1 MATSTAPG
9 TLGERAPSLP
19 LSFLAAPLTWRAAT
33 ATVAL
38 LLAIVAATN
47 RWMSWGAGLVYARA
61 DDEHAYLLIARA
73 APGMP
78 GERIAPQHADRWPLH
93 WLMGWVA
100 DLTGAQVEILYR
112 YAAIALAIAVLLAL
126 AGVLMRVGA
135 STATALLCLGVVAL
149 NPYALRYYAL
159 APGYLTDLGL
169 ELGIALS
176 LLGVVTRRLP
186 LVLAGALLG
195 AVCRQTMLPLLPV
208 LALWVA
214 YAPQWRDDDGGRAR
228 LGRAGAVLA
237 LPIVVYG
244 VVGAAAQDFSRPTVA
259 FSQLTILEH
268 TTKLPGT
275 ASDLVNHFA
284 HVGIV
289 LLAIGGLLIATLLS
303 TGLRNL
309 PFAFWG
315 SLTIGLVVVAQ
326 AAALNPDPVFNDYS
340 SSNEPRL
347 TAMGLGALAVAL
359 AIARGAAERAEPAR
373 QAAAPALALV
383 ALGLLTIASLHQD
396 LTIISTG
403 SSGVTLALQTVVA
416 LALFAA
422 VLHADRRAPTRRL
435 SRRPA

>member
-1 MATSTAPG
+1 MATSTAPEA
-9 TLGERAPSLP
+9 LGERSPSLRV
-19 LSFLAAPLTWRAAT
+19 SFLAAPLTWPAAT
-33 ATVAL
+33 ATVGV

-61 DDEHAYLLIARA
+61 DDQHAYLLIARA

-78 GERIAPQHADRWPLH
+78 DERIAPQHADRWPLH
-93 WLMGWVA
+93 WLIGWVA

-126 AGVLMRVGA
+126 AAVLMRVGA

-195 AVCRQTMLPLLPV
+195 VVCRQTMLPLLPV
-208 LALWVA
+208 LAVWVA
-214 YAPQWRDDDGGRAR
+214 YAPQWRDGSGRAR

-244 VVGAAAQDFSRPTVA
+244 LIAVVAQDFSRPTVA
-259 FSQLTILEH
+259 FSQLTILDH
-268 TTKLPGT
+268 VTKLPGT
-275 ASDLVNHFA
+275 AGDLVNHFA

-289 LLAIGGLLIATLLS
+289 LLAIGALLAATLLS
-303 TGLRNL
+303 TGLRSL

-315 SLTIGLVVVAQ
+315 SLAIGLVVVAQ

-359 AIARGAAERAEPAR
+359 AIAREAAERVRLTR
-373 QAAAPALALV
+373 QAAAPTLALL
-383 ALGLLTIASLHQD
+383 ALGLLTVASLHQD
-396 LTIISTG
+396 LTIVSTG
-403 SSGVTLALQTVVA
+403 SGGVTFALQAAVA
-416 LALFAA
+416 LALFAG
-422 VLHADRRAPTRRL
+422 VLHADRHGHARRL
-435 SRRPA
+435 NRRPA